1 MQKYR
6 VGCTNYTY
14 EDSYMDGEVGPAN
27 CYDNF
32 LEVKAENAIEAIRA
46 YYEHYVP
53 KTFDP
58 TSADTEVFDN
68 MFHDTYQFGSSGLT
82 PTESEI
88 EQWKKG
94 EIFLHTNMLTIMVEK
109 VEYTEVDLEEELKNI
124 SEKV

>member
-46 YYEHYVP
+46 YYEQYVP

-58 TSADTEVFDN
+58 TSADTEAFDS
-68 MFHDTYQFGSSGLT
+68 MFHDTYQFGPSGLAA
-82 PTESEI
+82 TESEI

-94 EIFLHTNMLTIMVEK
+94 EIFLHTNMMTIGVSRI
-109 VEYTEVDLEEELKNI
+109 EYHEVDLEAELKNI
-124 SEKV
+124 LKKV